1 MPSTTSIPSTSQQ
14 TSLIDSAPSNAN
26 ANAFSQIVT
35 GQSQMQA
42 DNNAKSHKRK
52 QLSIATYI
60 PKKMTVD
67 MKKDIDQSL
76 LNLFTKDYQPF
87 KLVEDK
93 GFKQFVKM
101 LNPNYTLPNRH
112 SISKQY
118 IPALYEKRL
127 REVKELVVQEAKHVC
142 LTTDCWT
149 SRNNESF
156 MAITIHFVDSNFSLQ
171 SILISCSS
179 FNENHTAINLSE
191 QIQKTI
197 DEWQLEGKIE
207 LAVSDNATNIKNALG
222 SLQLKHLGCFAHTL
236 NLVVQSALTL
246 ENELIDKVKTI
257 VTYFRR
263 STVANNKLKSYQINN
278 GIDKPKKLLQDVQ
291 TRWNSTYYMLN
302 RFIELENPIRGT
314 LGLLDKAPQTLNS
327 DEWSIIKELC
337 TVLRP
342 FEEAT
347 RAVSGESYMTAS
359 IVIVLTQG
367 LLNACKKLH
376 TMEFNERT
384 LMIIKQLLDNMEK
397 RDAWKNVDKSK
408 TLCRCTFLDPRF
420 KNIPFN
426 NNNSLSETTK
436 NEIIEKTA
444 NIIYLERS
452 NQLDEQNQDQPDY
465 ISIDTPST
473 SNSPSIWETIDTSI
487 AKLIPSGTSKSR
499 AIIEVQRYLEEG
511 MLKRNMDPIKWWQE
525 HKYNYPYLHILA
537 KQTLC
542 CLGTS
547 VPCER
552 IFSKAG
558 LILNDRRCRLKSE
571 KVEMLLFLN
580 YNST

>member
-1 MPSTTSIPSTSQQ
+1 M
-14 TSLIDSAPSNAN
+14 
-26 ANAFSQIVT
+26 
-35 GQSQMQA
+35 
-42 DNNAKSHKRK
+42 
-52 QLSIATYI
+52 
-60 PKKMTVD
+60 
-67 MKKDIDQSL
+67 
-76 LNLFTKDYQPF
+76 
-87 KLVEDK
+87 
-93 GFKQFVKM
+93 
-101 LNPNYTLPNRH
+101 
-112 SISKQY
+112 
-118 IPALYEKRL
+118 
-127 REVKELVVQEAKHVC
+127 
-142 LTTDCWT
+142 
-149 SRNNESF
+149 
-156 MAITIHFVDSNFSLQ
+156 
-171 SILISCSS
+171 
-179 FNENHTAINLSE
+179 
-191 QIQKTI
+191 
-197 DEWQLEGKIE
+197 
-207 LAVSDNATNIKNALG
+207 
-222 SLQLKHLGCFAHTL
+222 
-236 NLVVQSALTL
+236 NLVVQSAFTL
-246 ENELIDKVKTI
+246 ENELIDK
-257 VTYFRR
+257 FRR
-263 STVANNKLKSYQINN
+263 STVANNKLRTYQINN

-302 RFIELENPIRGT
+302 RFIELEIPIIGT
-314 LGLLDKAPQTLNS
+314 LGLLNKASQTLNS
-327 DEWSIIKELC
+327 DEWTIIKELC

-347 RAVSGESYMTAS
+347 RAVSCESYMTAS

-384 LMIIKQLLDNMEK
+384 LIIIKQLLDKIEN
-397 RDAWKNVDKSK
+397 RGVWKNVDRSK

-426 NNNSLSETTK
+426 NNSLSETTK

-444 NIIYLERS
+444 NIINLERS

-499 AIIEVQRYLEEG
+499 AIIEVQRYLEDG
-511 MLKRNMDPIKWWQE
+511 MLKRNLDPLKWWQE

-558 LILNDRRCRLKSE
+558 LILNDRRCRLKS
-571 KVEMLLFLN
+571 K
-580 YNST
+580 

>member
-1 MPSTTSIPSTSQQ
+1 MDNLSEINENYMDASKTVENEMLPSTSRQDSIDSIVQ
-14 TSLIDSAPSNAN
+14 NVIQPNLTVRNTKKGILSFIDKMDTSDQLPSRKTLSTSLLENEYNTVKSIVETKIAQSKFLSLQCDGWSNIRNEDNAANMLKARKSIEDKFPHIVSLNCIAHSLHLIISDLLKCQGVSTFITEVVDVVKTIKKSQILNAHFDSIRTINLFSKTLNLPVKTRWGSNLFCLTSMKVYDAVFWAKVDKLIDIMNPIVKWITILEGDSITINHVFDAFYEIKNTFCDSFSGSLMSIKEEKIIVNTFKERHLNTIKPLHLAASLLDPKTQAPSNEN
-26 ANAFSQIVT
+26 ANAFSKIVT
-35 GQSQMQA
+35 GQSQMEA

-60 PKKMTVD
+60 QKKMTVD

-112 SISKQY
+112 SIAKQY

-171 SILISCSS
+171 SILISYSS

-197 DEWQLEGKIE
+197 DEWQLKGKIE

-222 SLQLKHLGCFAHTL
+222 TLQLKHLGCFAHTL

-263 STVANNKLKSYQINN
+263 STVANNKLKTYQINN
-278 GIDKPKKLLQDVQ
+278 GIDKPKKN
-291 TRWNSTYYMLN
+291 T
-302 RFIELENPIRGT
+302 P
-314 LGLLDKAPQTLNS
+314 
-327 DEWSIIKELC
+327 
-337 TVLRP
+337 
-342 FEEAT
+342 
-347 RAVSGESYMTAS
+347 
-359 IVIVLTQG
+359 
-367 LLNACKKLH
+367 
-376 TMEFNERT
+376 
-384 LMIIKQLLDNMEK
+384 
-397 RDAWKNVDKSK
+397 
-408 TLCRCTFLDPRF
+408 RC
-420 KNIPFN
+420 
-426 NNNSLSETTK
+426 
-436 NEIIEKTA
+436 
-444 NIIYLERS
+444 
-452 NQLDEQNQDQPDY
+452 PD
-465 ISIDTPST
+465 
-473 SNSPSIWETIDTSI
+473 
-487 AKLIPSGTSKSR
+487 
-499 AIIEVQRYLEEG
+499 
-511 MLKRNMDPIKWWQE
+511 
-525 HKYNYPYLHILA
+525 
-537 KQTLC
+537 
-542 CLGTS
+542 
-547 VPCER
+547 
-552 IFSKAG
+552 
-558 LILNDRRCRLKSE
+558 
-571 KVEMLLFLN
+571 
-580 YNST
+580 